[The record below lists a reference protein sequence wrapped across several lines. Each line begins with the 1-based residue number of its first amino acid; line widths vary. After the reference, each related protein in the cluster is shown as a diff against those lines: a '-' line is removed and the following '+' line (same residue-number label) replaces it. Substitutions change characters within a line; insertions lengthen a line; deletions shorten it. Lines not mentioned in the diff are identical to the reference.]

1 MAKNLRDEGY
11 PASHI
16 DPPFKSRRVNYA
28 QGKASAQKTTP
39 LNEYMRG
46 HMEDLDD
53 NHQQEYINNLLNK
66 VGSPLNVK
74 RWNSR
79 TVIDNVPYQDS
90 LSKGYTLNQ
99 GDSRLAYLGKSSDPY
114 GIGGTSYG
122 AVIDNLGPLVGD
134 EYRDWSTGD
143 TPFGNLGIST
153 EEGSV
158 GIGYNTPSKKE
169 QMYYVN
175 ALMNLLNRGQ

>member
-11 PASHI
+11 PASHT
-16 DPPFKSRRVNYA
+16 DPRFKSRRVSYA
-28 QGKASAQKTTP
+28 PGEASVQRTTP
-39 LNEYMRG
+39 TNTYMRG

-53 NHQQEYINNLLNK
+53 NHQQEYVNALLDK

-90 LSKGYTLNQ
+90 LWKGYSLNQ
-99 GDSRLAYLGKSSDPY
+99 GDTRLAYAGKTSDPY
-114 GIGGTSYG
+114 GIDGTNYG
-122 AVIDNLGPLVGD
+122 VVVDNLGPLIGD
-134 EYRDWSTGD
+134 NYRYWESPE
-143 TPFGNLGIST
+143 TPFGSVSAST
-153 EEGSV
+153 EDGS
-158 GIGYNTPSKKE
+158 IGLDYTTPSKKQ

-175 ALMNLLNRGQ
+175 ALMNLLNRGR